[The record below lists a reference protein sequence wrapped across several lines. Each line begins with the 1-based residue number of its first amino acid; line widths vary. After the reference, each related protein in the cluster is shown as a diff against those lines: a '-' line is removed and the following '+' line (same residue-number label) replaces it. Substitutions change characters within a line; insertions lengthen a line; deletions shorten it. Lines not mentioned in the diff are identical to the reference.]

1 MRRRLLVVAQA
12 AGWESQLDPVILA
25 IPEYHWEHAQWDNH
39 LENRVR
45 TFCPHAIVAV
55 ASSIPSVGAEQLQR
69 LRPYTASCSRVAILP
84 VSVDESLWSEAL
96 RTTDD
101 FLLSPVRASEFR
113 CRLRRLIG
121 GPGEDEMSGND
132 LSQILGTAE
141 LVGQSPVFKR
151 VVEQILDLARANVV
165 VLITGET
172 GTGKELCARAIHH
185 LGKRRN
191 LPFIPVDCAS
201 LPDHLFENEM
211 FGHVRGAYTDARR
224 DQKGLIALAEGGT
237 LLLDEIDALSASA
250 QAKLLRFL
258 QERTY
263 RSLGAERFVRADV
276 NVIAASNREL
286 DSCVAA
292 GTFRSDLFFRLNV
305 FRLHLPPLRDR
316 HNDIRMLALHF
327 LQRLCADSEQ
337 PCKSISPAALRAL
350 ELHTWP
356 GNVREL
362 HNLVQ
367 RAVVLARGEQILSC
381 HLQIP
386 TSLEPMTHGR
396 KTFRDARASA
406 IAEFERHFL
415 IDLLRR
421 HGGNITQAARDA
433 GKDRRALGRLVK
445 KYSLRSSLASGQL

>member
-1 MRRRLLVVAQA
+1 M
-12 AGWESQLDPVILA
+12 
-25 IPEYHWEHAQWDNH
+25 
-39 LENRVR
+39 
-45 TFCPHAIVAV
+45 T
-55 ASSIPSVGAEQLQR
+55 
-69 LRPYTASCSRVAILP
+69 
-84 VSVDESLWSEAL
+84 
-96 RTTDD
+96 
-101 FLLSPVRASEFR
+101 
-113 CRLRRLIG
+113 
-121 GPGEDEMSGND
+121 GND
-132 LSQILGTAE
+132 LSHILGTAE
-141 LVGQSPVFKR
+141 LVGQSPVFKQ
-151 VVEQILDLARANVV
+151 VVEQIVDLARANVV

-211 FGHVRGAYTDARR
+211 FGHVRGAYTDARQ
-224 DQKGLIALAEGGT
+224 DQKGLIALADGGT
-237 LLLDEIDALSASA
+237 LLLDEIDALSPSA
-250 QAKLLRFL
+250 QGKLLRFL

-305 FRLHLPPLRDR
+305 FRLHLPPLRER
-316 HNDIRMLALHF
+316 HSDIRMLALHF
-327 LQRLCADSEQ
+327 LQRLCADRGQ
-337 PCKSISPAALRAL
+337 HCKNISPAALRAL
-350 ELHTWP
+350 EFHTWP

-367 RAVVLARGEQILSC
+367 RAVVIARGEQILPC

-386 TSLEPMTHGR
+386 TSLELVTRGR
-396 KTFRDARASA
+396 KTFRDARAFA

-445 KYSLRSSLASGQL
+445 KYSLRSSLATGQL

>member
-1 MRRRLLVVAQA
+1 MRHRLLIVAQA
-12 AGWESQLDPVILA
+12 ACLENQTDPAILA
-25 IPEYHWEHAQWDNH
+25 IPEYQWEHAQWDNH
-39 LENRVR
+39 LAGRVEA
-45 TFCPHAIVAV
+45 FCPHLIVAV
-55 ASSIPSVGAEQLQR
+55 ASSISAEGVEQLQR
-69 LRPYTASCSRVAILP
+69 LRPYAASFSRLAILP
-84 VSVDESLWSEAL
+84 ASVDEALWSEAL
-96 RTTDD
+96 RTTED
-101 FLLSPVRASEFR
+101 FLLSPIRVNEFR
-113 CRLRRLIG
+113 CRLKRLL
-121 GPGEDEMSGND
+121 GEPSKEEISRTD
-132 LSQILGTAE
+132 LSQILGRAE
-141 LVGQSPVFKR
+141 LVGESPVFKR
-151 VVEQILDLARANVV
+151 VVEQIVDLAHANVV

-185 LGKRRN
+185 LGARRN

-237 LLLDEIDALSASA
+237 LLLDEIDALSPSA

-263 RSLGAERFVRADV
+263 RSLGAERFVRADL
-276 NVIAASNREL
+276 NVIAASNRDLE
-286 DSCVAA
+286 SCVAA
-292 GTFRSDLFFRLNV
+292 GTFRADLFFRLNV
-305 FRLHLPPLRDR
+305 FRLHVPPLRER
-316 HNDIRMLALHF
+316 HSDIRMLAQHF
-327 LQRLCADSEQ
+327 LQRLCVDSSR
-337 PCKSISPAALRAL
+337 PCKNISPAALRAL

-362 HNLVQ
+362 HNLMQ
-367 RAVVLARGEQILSC
+367 RAVVVARGEQILPF

-386 TSLEPMTHGR
+386 APLEPMTRGR
-396 KTFRDARASA
+396 RTFRDARAFA

-445 KYSLRSSLASGQL
+445 KYSLRSSRASGQF